1 MPFHTLPVAGT
12 KKYCHCLHC
21 LFQSISA
28 DWTLMIRHL
37 VAPKEDDLAAS
48 GKDYLTRTMMG
59 DGVFLLGWDNSRDAP
74 VGSSTSLWYRGIG

>member
-1 MPFHTLPVAGT
+1 
-12 KKYCHCLHC
+12 
-21 LFQSISA
+21 
-28 DWTLMIRHL
+28 MIRHL